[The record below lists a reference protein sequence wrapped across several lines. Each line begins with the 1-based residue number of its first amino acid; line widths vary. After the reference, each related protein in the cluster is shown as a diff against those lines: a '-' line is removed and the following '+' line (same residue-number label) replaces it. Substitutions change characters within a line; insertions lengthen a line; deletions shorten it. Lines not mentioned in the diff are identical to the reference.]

1 MSPFF
6 DMLRAPFRLAA
17 IAIAMIIIVGGTG
30 AFLPVYAQ
38 EQPET
43 LAVQAQAYDVAQRHH
58 LWRIAAWGGL
68 NAVGGLALMAGSKRT
83 TQPARWGFGVQ
94 AGAWGVINVGIAAV
108 GLMALDA
115 PPMQASALLDAER
128 SLHDILLFNL
138 GLNVAYSGVGA
149 AMVAASYQGV
159 DHARSWRG
167 HGSALILQGAGL
179 FVLDGIAFLAARSR
193 LADLIGM
200 TGDLSARATPFGV
213 VLTLSIGG

>member
-1 MSPFF
+1 MKRLISAFRTSSRLVATAAALAVVGTFIMASP
-6 DMLRAPFRLAA
+6 
-17 IAIAMIIIVGGTG
+17 VW
-30 AFLPVYAQ
+30 AQ
-38 EQPET
+38 EQANT
-43 LAVQAQAYDVAQRHH
+43 FTARSQSYDMAQRHH

-68 NAVGGLALMAGSKRT
+68 NAVSGLALMAGSRRS
-83 TQPARWGFGVQ
+83 TQPARWGFGLQ
-94 AGAWGVINVGIAAV
+94 AGAWGLINVGIATV
-108 GLMALDA
+108 GLTSLDA
-115 PPMQASALLDAER
+115 PPTDVMDLVDAER

-200 TGDLSARATPFGV
+200 AGDLSTRATPFGV
-213 VLTLSIGG
+213 VLTVSLGGG

>member
-1 MSPFF
+1 MKRPISASRTPS
-6 DMLRAPFRLAA
+6 RLVATA
-17 IAIAMIIIVGGTG
+17 VALAVVG
-30 AFLPVYAQ
+30 AFIMASPVWAQ
-38 EQPET
+38 EQANT
-43 LAVQAQAYDVAQRHH
+43 LIARSQSYDMAQRHH

-68 NAVGGLALMAGSKRT
+68 SAVSGLALMAGSRRS
-83 TQPARWGFGVQ
+83 TQPARWGFGLQ
-94 AGAWGVINVGIAAV
+94 AGAWGIINVGIATV
-108 GLMALDA
+108 GLTSLDA
-115 PPMQASALLDAER
+115 PPTDVTDLVDAER

-179 FVLDGIAFLAARSR
+179 FVLDGIAFLAVRSR

-200 TGDLSARATPFGV
+200 AGDLSARATPLGV
-213 VLTLSIGG
+213 VLTVSLGGG

>member
-1 MSPFF
+1 MNRSSNA
-6 DMLRAPFRLAA
+6 LHASFRSAA
-17 IAIAMIIIVGGTG
+17 IVIAVIVIVGGAG
-30 AFLPVYAQ
+30 GFLPVYAQ
-38 EQPET
+38 GQPEALT
-43 LAVQAQAYDVAQRHH
+43 ARAQAYHMAQRHH

-68 NAVGGLALMAGSKRT
+68 NAVGGLALIAGSKRA

-94 AGAWGVINVGIAAV
+94 AGAWGVINVGIATV

-115 PPMQASALLDAER
+115 PPTQAPALLDAER

-149 AMVAASYQGV
+149 AMVAASYQSV
-159 DHARSWRG
+159 DHARTWRG

-200 TGDLSARATPFGV
+200 TGDFSARATPFGL
-213 VLTLSIGG
+213 VLTLSVGG

>member
-1 MSPFF
+1 MSRRLNVPSPLS
-6 DMLRAPFRLAA
+6 LRATAVLTIALIGA
-17 IAIAMIIIVGGTG
+17 IGVS
-30 AFLPVYAQ
+30 LRVYAQ
-38 EQPET
+38 GQPGD
-43 LAVQAQAYDVAQRHH
+43 LSAQVDAYDRAQQHH

-68 NAVGGLALMAGSKRT
+68 NAVGGLAPMAGSSRAT
-83 TQPARWGFGVQ
+83 HPARWGFGVQ
-94 AGAWGVINVGIAAV
+94 AGAWGVINVGIATV
-108 GLMALDA
+108 GLVALDA
-115 PPMQASALLDAER
+115 PPTQAPALLDAER

-159 DHARSWRG
+159 DHARAWRG

-193 LADLIGM
+193 LADLIGV
-200 TGDLSARATPFGV
+200 TGDLSARATPFGM